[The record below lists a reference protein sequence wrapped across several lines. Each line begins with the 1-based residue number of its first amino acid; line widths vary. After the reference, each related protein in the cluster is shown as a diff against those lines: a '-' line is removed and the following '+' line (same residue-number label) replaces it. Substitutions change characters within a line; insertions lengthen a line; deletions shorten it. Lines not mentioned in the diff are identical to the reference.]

1 MQKIVKIALV
11 AGLLMGTADMAANAA
26 GVGIGFNIGN
36 VSVGF
41 TDGYWDNNHHWHR
54 WAHRADM
61 EHYRAAHADM
71 YHAWRH
77 DDRNHPGF
85 DH

>member
-1 MQKIVKIALV
+1 MQKIIKIALV
-11 AGLLMGTADMAANAA
+11 AGLLMGTANVAANAA
-26 GVGIGFNIGN
+26 GVGVGFNIGN

-41 TDGYWDNNHHWHR
+41 TDGYWDNDHHWHR

-61 EHYRAAHADM
+61 ERYRAAHADQ

-77 DDRNHPGF
+77 DDRRHPGY